1 MEESYPKLLLCPH
14 HLIAQALISA
24 EVQLIAS
31 FLQHFVS
38 SPSAEMMEALLFN
51 FFTGDKKDANQLA
64 ECEMKNFA
72 KVGLET
78 KWENELT
85 VFFFSPTLK
94 CYARSTSSQASAG
107 MFLKAVNLHDGDKLS
122 AMSFGESVTR
132 AICFCKYST
141 ETQEPHR

>member
-85 VFFFSPTLK
+85 VFFFSSHPEMLCQIHKFTGISWHVSQS
-94 CYARSTSSQASAG
+94 CEST
-107 MFLKAVNLHDGDKLS
+107 
-122 AMSFGESVTR
+122 
-132 AICFCKYST
+132 
-141 ETQEPHR
+141 

>member
-1 MEESYPKLLLCPH
+1 MEESYPKLLLCLH

-24 EVQLIAS
+24 KVQLIAS

-38 SPSAEMMEALLFN
+38 SPSAEMMEALLLN

-78 KWENELT
+78 KWENESNSHCQVKFGAKT
-85 VFFFSPTLK
+85 IAV
-94 CYARSTSSQASAG
+94 SSQLFSQY
-107 MFLKAVNLHDGDKLS
+107 FLFTECLLVYLKLQN
-122 AMSFGESVTR
+122 MCVHMLVT
-132 AICFCKYST
+132 
-141 ETQEPHR
+141 Q